1 MRTALVL
8 LLLTGC
14 LGDDVVPQSN
24 EGEVITTLTVTM
36 TPLAGPAVTAE
47 LNDPDG
53 DGGDPPTVDPINLA
67 AGTMYMVSLS
77 FQNRLEAP
85 TEEITDEVHD
95 EAVDH
100 QVFFTGDAVNGPSSD
115 KPGAPITQA
124 YADVDADGLPV
135 GIDDV
140 FTTMAGAGDMTVTL
154 RHMPPLNGTKVKT
167 PDAADKVKAGGI
179 QALGGESDASAEF
192 HVTVQ

>member
-1 MRTALVL
+1 MRTLLALC
-8 LLLTGC
+8 LLTGC
-14 LGDDVVPQSN
+14 LGDDVIPQSN

-36 TPLAGPAVTAE
+36 TPLAGDPVVAQ

-53 DGGDPPTVDPINLA
+53 DGGEPPTVDPINLQ
-67 AGTMYMVSLS
+67 AGMMYMVALS

-85 TEEITDEVHD
+85 PEEITDEIHD
-95 EAVDH
+95 EAVAH
-100 QVFFTGDAVNGPSSD
+100 EVFFTGDAVNSPAND
-115 KPGAPITQA
+115 HPGAPITQA
-124 YADVDADGLPV
+124 YADMDANGLPL

-140 FTTMAGAGDMTVTL
+140 FTTMAGVGDMTVTL

-179 QALGGESDASAEF
+179 SALGGETDAAATF